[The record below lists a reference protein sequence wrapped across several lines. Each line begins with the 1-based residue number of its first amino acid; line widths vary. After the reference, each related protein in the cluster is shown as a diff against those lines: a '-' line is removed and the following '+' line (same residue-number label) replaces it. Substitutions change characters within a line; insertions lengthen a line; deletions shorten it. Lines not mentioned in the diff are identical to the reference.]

1 MSEPEVKVSRDGT
14 VTRSGR
20 LVGYVDRYDQNGH
33 IRPGWRWVLDGGRH
47 SRTRFRTRTLAV
59 TAMTQANGSGDAHV

>member
-1 MSEPEVKVSRDGT
+1 MSESEVKVSRDGR

-20 LVGYVDRYDQNGH
+20 LVGYVDRYDQNGR
-33 IRPGWRWVLDGGRH
+33 IRPGWRWVLDGGRQ

-59 TAMTQANGSGDAHV
+59 TAMTQPKASSTAE